1 MAMDSKAMDGRRDGN
16 SAFVHFAA
24 ATVAKM
30 KGSRLISLL
39 LLVAPAFALG
49 VNDGFWC
56 GKRIVQVGDPVWQ
69 VARRCPE
76 PFWRERRDRPAA
88 VDRHGRVVAL
98 ARVEVWTLNFG
109 PNRFMRQLE
118 FVDGRLSRVRELG
131 YGVRYEP
138 GSRRCGP
145 LDLGRAG
152 ETTAEIFARCGPPD
166 YSYEVPAPG
175 ASGAYG
181 YFGDARAGG
190 ERLMWT
196 YDFGDRRSPRELL
209 FVDGRL
215 RRISPP

>member
-1 MAMDSKAMDGRRDGN
+1 M
-16 SAFVHFAA
+16 FVHPVVTKVTA
-24 ATVAKM
+24 M
-30 KGSRLISLL
+30 KGLWFIALLIMP
-39 LLVAPAFALG
+39 VAPAGAAGLH
-49 VNDGFWC
+49 DGFWC

-76 PFWRERRDRPAA
+76 PFWREMRDRPE
-88 VDRHGRVVAL
+88 VIDGHGRVLRL

-138 GSRRCGP
+138 GSRRCEP
-145 LDLGRAG
+145 LDLGQAG
-152 ETTAEIFARCGPPD
+152 GTTAEIYARCGPPD
-166 YSYEVPAPG
+166 HSYRVPAAG
-175 ASGAYG
+175 GYG
-181 YFGDARAGG
+181 YHGQPGVARTGG

-196 YDFGDRRSPRELL
+196 YEFGDYRRARELL

-215 RRISPP
+215 RRVSLP